1 MNRIP
6 LEHRGKRP
14 RFFAAHGV
22 DELTSA
28 ILELTSEVSVLRQRM
43 YALERVAADAGLD
56 LRTRIEAYQPTAD
69 EREEMAASCRQ
80 LVAGVLRALEGEFAD
95 RSRVQQ
101 DVDAMA
107 DDAAAAAAVATTK
120 AA

>member
-22 DELTSA
+22 DELVSA
-28 ILELTSEVSVLRQRM
+28 VLELTSEVSVLRQRM
-43 YALERVAADAGLD
+43 FVLERVAADAGLD
-56 LRTRIEAYQPTAD
+56 LGARIEAYQPSAE
-69 EREEMAASCRQ
+69 ERAEMSAMCRQ
-80 LVAGVLRALEGEFAD
+80 LVEGVLRALEGEFAD

-101 DVDAMA
+101 EVEAMA
-107 DDAAAAAAVATTK
+107 DGAPPVAPVRAA
-120 AA
+120 